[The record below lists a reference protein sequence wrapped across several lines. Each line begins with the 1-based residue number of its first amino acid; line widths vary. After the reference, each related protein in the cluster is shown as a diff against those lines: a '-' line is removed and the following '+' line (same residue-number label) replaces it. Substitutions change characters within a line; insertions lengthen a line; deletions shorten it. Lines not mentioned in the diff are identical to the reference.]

1 MSFSCVLC
9 YYLMFYNKSDLRS
22 QIGLF
27 DHLVVALLETVVVKL
42 HQQIRQMEVT
52 LSIFNMIC

>member
-1 MSFSCVLC
+1 
-9 YYLMFYNKSDLRS
+9 MFYNKSDLRS
-22 QIGLF
+22 QIDLF